1 LRHILGRDDV
11 GEARDFALIFQNCAL
26 PLAGSPLANATNPVE

>member
-11 GEARDFALIFQNCAL
+11 GEARDFALIFKTARCRL
-26 PLAGSPLANATNPVE
+26 LAVRWRTLQIR